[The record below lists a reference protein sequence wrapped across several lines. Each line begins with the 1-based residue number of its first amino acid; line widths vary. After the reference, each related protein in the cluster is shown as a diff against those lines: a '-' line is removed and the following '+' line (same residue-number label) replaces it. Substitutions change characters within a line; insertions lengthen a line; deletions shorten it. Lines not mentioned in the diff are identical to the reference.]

1 MSKLEGKIAEVT
13 GASRGIGRPIAR
25 RLSRDGVLVRHSAE
39 SQSLPRELAVLE
51 RIEVFPG
58 APCVQ
63 IAGPIGGSYL
73 NVNGLVS

>member
-1 MSKLEGKIAEVT
+1 MSKLEGKIAVVT

-39 SQSLPRELAVLE
+39 SVPRELAALE